1 MAIDAKVSFL
11 NQIEV
16 GLSRTVTAN
25 MMTQVMSI
33 VSDVLEGF
41 EMFEKVTDISTNEDL
56 LTCYLDALKVQGR
69 SEKTIE
75 RYRYVLGKL
84 LKAVG
89 VPTRRITV
97 YHLRTYL
104 AAQQERGIR
113 DTTIE
118 GERQVFSAYFNWL
131 QRESLIDRNP
141 IANLGAIKC
150 GKRKKQ
156 TFSEA
161 DIENLKN
168 SCHCLR
174 DKAIVC
180 FLASTGCRIS
190 EVTGLDME
198 AINFSGLECLV
209 HGKGNKERMVYLNPV
224 TADILKKYFAERN
237 DTCPAL
243 FVGRFGERLQPG
255 GVRVMLKKLEAESG
269 VDHVHPHKFRRTLAT
284 ELNRRG
290 MPIQEIAN
298 ILGHDKIDTT
308 MKYVILNDEDIKH
321 SYRRYA

>member
-104 AAQQERGIR
+104 AAQQ
-113 DTTIE
+113 
-118 GERQVFSAYFNWL
+118 
-131 QRESLIDRNP
+131 
-141 IANLGAIKC
+141 
-150 GKRKKQ
+150 
-156 TFSEA
+156 
-161 DIENLKN
+161 
-168 SCHCLR
+168 
-174 DKAIVC
+174 
-180 FLASTGCRIS
+180 
-190 EVTGLDME
+190 
-198 AINFSGLECLV
+198 
-209 HGKGNKERMVYLNPV
+209 
-224 TADILKKYFAERN
+224 
-237 DTCPAL
+237 
-243 FVGRFGERLQPG
+243 
-255 GVRVMLKKLEAESG
+255 
-269 VDHVHPHKFRRTLAT
+269 
-284 ELNRRG
+284 
-290 MPIQEIAN
+290 
-298 ILGHDKIDTT
+298 
-308 MKYVILNDEDIKH
+308 
-321 SYRRYA
+321 